1 MSNNK
6 PERALKAIA
15 AALLRKFHGDQIP
28 GEFYRPAKIYHSIY
42 GRGGEQANLNPLT
55 QKPCGSWLGR
65 SR

>member
-1 MSNNK
+1 MNNDVNK
-6 PERALKAIA
+6 FTSFL

-28 GEFYRPAKIYHSIY
+28 GEFYRPAKIYHSLY
-42 GRGGEQANLNPLT
+42 GRGVEQANLNPLT